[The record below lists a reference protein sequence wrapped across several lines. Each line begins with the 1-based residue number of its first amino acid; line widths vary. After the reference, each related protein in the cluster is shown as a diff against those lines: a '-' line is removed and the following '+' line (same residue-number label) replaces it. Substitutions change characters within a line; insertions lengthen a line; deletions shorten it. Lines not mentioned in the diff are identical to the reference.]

1 MNEIKIDKVDGE
13 VVRAALRAVQIEP
26 PKDLAACVKA
36 LAKHFKRVTPKA
48 RLADCTICG
57 GISDVNLPACP
68 YCGDADTEGV
78 VPAVEIVARPAVTTP
93 ADSLPHGVAE
103 LNDAVARVVELK
115 RDAALNVWELA
126 QQMVKLSET
135 GLWKLR
141 KDEDGHPRYRTWGL
155 FCNAELGMSASHA
168 YRLCDVAKNFT
179 RQQVE
184 AIGTTKL
191 QLALKVPPEKR
202 GDLIRAAEAGA
213 TVAQIAAQVSAS
225 TESEGPTRGGKR
237 QENVTV
243 AALLGRVEI
252 PLFKSRTA
260 SMRAKSIGEIPRG
273 EERMLNSVKQ
283 TFVVT
288 RDEGSGELLLVIER
302 VRE

>member
-1 MNEIKIDKVDGE
+1 MNEIKIDKVDGD
-13 VVRAALRAVQIEP
+13 VVRAALRAVGHDP
-26 PKDLAACVKA
+26 PKDIGACVKA
-36 LAKHFKRVTPKA
+36 LAKHFKRATPKT

-68 YCGDADTEGV
+68 YCGDVETNEVA
-78 VPAVEIVARPAVTTP
+78 AVEVVARPTVATP

-141 KDEDGHPRYRTWGL
+141 KDEDGNPRYRTWGL
-155 FCNAELGMSASHA
+155 FCTAELGMSATHA
-168 YRLCDVAKNFT
+168 YRLCDVARNFT

-202 GDLIRAAEAGA
+202 SDVIRAAEGGA
-213 TVAQIAAQVSAS
+213 TVAQIAAQVSA
-225 TESEGPTRGGKR
+225 TAEREEPVRGGKR

-252 PLFKSRTA
+252 PLFKSRSHA
-260 SMRAKSIGEIPRG
+260 QRAKAIGEIPRG